1 MARAHAASRKM
12 PSRSPRIGLK
22 ISFSIWRVNHEVAGD
37 ACSDLFLYPRSDRW
51 RSILDAGPTA
61 GAGDSDAW
69 VLGRSLNWTHVGR
82 EGQRQ
87 RGELAQGD
95 EVLP

>member
-1 MARAHAASRKM
+1 MKLQAT
-12 PSRSPRIGLK
+12 LVL
-22 ISFSIWRVNHEVAGD
+22 ISFCTLAVI
-37 ACSDLFLYPRSDRW
+37 
-51 RSILDAGPTA
+51 A
-61 GAGDSDAW
+61 GAQSSTQDLRTGSGDSGAR

-95 EVLP
+95 EVLPQPSVGRVLRLEIGGHR